1 MILPRAWSKAGQGV
15 CLQLLTSWIP
25 PLVYCP
31 CFLLYFPHALLLSTH
46 HRMRCFLFWM
56 PLLMP
61 KGREPSDR
69 SISSWDLG
77 SLVLKLSCLKNE
89 LLRPAHQNGAARR
102 TLCSHAVCH
111 VTVGQSLPK
120 CLIHSSKCDFI
131 MHLQSSK

>member
-61 KGREPSDR
+61 KEREPSVR

-77 SLVLKLSCLKNE
+77 GLVLKLSCLKNE
-89 LLRPAHQNGAARR
+89 LPRPAHPEWSCTQDSVFS
-102 TLCSHAVCH
+102 CSLSCYSGTKA
-111 VTVGQSLPK
+111 S
-120 CLIHSSKCDFI
+120 
-131 MHLQSSK
+131 